1 MAVVWRTLASSLL
14 ALGVLAG
21 CRIGEEYPP
30 AVPVAEAYRHPSPV
44 EIPVAPPP
52 APPVVDPPA
61 VRLVPTAEEWALWQP
76 YVPPLPHT
84 CTGKGKKR
92 RCTQPST
99 TAVEEANAG
108 AVMQPTA
115 QHTAHGTSAQT
126 TYPFDRQKARIYEV
140 HTSPD
145 EATYLLLPQ
154 DERLAAK
161 VLLNPEAWE
170 VTYGTSGAEGARR
183 EVVALRPVQAPQT
196 ARALLVLQ
204 SGLTIHL
211 KLLARQRPGML
222 SVTWDIPALTTVP
235 LQARLPLDQQPPP
248 FNAQQVYA
256 GYTLDTDSNPTRVP
270 PWLPEIVLDDGKN
283 TLLRFRGT
291 LDGIRMPVVSGVQ
304 QNGSLALVQS
314 RWYVRPAHGAWLY
327 VQGLH
332 PALELK
338 DAQGLRVRV
347 VRQGPPATVAER

>member
-1 MAVVWRTLASSLL
+1 MWAFRTLLTSGLL
-14 ALGVLAG
+14 AGGLLAG
-21 CRIGEEYPP
+21 CTIGENYPP
-30 AVPVAEAYRHPSPV
+30 ALPVAEEYRAPSPV
-44 EIPVAPPP
+44 EIPALPPP
-52 APPVVDPPA
+52 PPVVEHPA
-61 VRLVPTAEEWALWQP
+61 VRLLPSEEEWAFWKP
-76 YVPPLPHT
+76 YVPPPPQT
-84 CTGKGKKR
+84 CRGKGRKR
-92 RCTQPST
+92 RCTQTPTS
-99 TAVEEANAG
+99 AVAAANAG

-115 QHTAHGTSAQT
+115 QHTAQGTSAQT

-204 SGLTIHL
+204 SGLTIHI
-211 KLLARQRPGML
+211 KLLAMQRPGML
-222 SVTWDIPALTTVP
+222 SVTWDVPALVPTTMHV
-235 LQARLPLDQQPPP
+235 RLPLDQQPPK
-248 FNAQQVYA
+248 FDSQQVYA

-304 QNGSLALVQS
+304 QNGSLALVHS
-314 RWYVRPAHGAWLY
+314 RWYVRPEHGAWLY
-327 VQGLH
+327 VQGLW
-332 PALELK
+332 PALELR